1 MGVLFEVKKCVF
13 CSGSFTTRGSDKY
26 CSEKCR
32 KAAFDKLRA
41 GVAIVNRK
49 R

>member
-1 MGVLFEVKKCVF
+1 MGILFEVKKCVF
-13 CSGSFTTRGSDKY
+13 CNKSFTTRSAEKY
-26 CSEKCR
+26 CSDKCK

-41 GVAIVNRK
+41 GVAIINSR